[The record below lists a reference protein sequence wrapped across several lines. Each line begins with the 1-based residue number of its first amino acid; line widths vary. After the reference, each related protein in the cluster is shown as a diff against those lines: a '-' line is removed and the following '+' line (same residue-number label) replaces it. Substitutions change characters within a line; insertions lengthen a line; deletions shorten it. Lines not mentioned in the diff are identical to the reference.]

1 MDRYEPNRAPDP
13 REWNA
18 LDESEQIVLVQQ
30 YHKHER
36 VELPNAAVH
45 AVFHVVVE
53 NQIVMGDEMNVSKTL
68 HRLQADGLDRHVA
81 VHAIGSVLA
90 AHLNGIMGEQAAEF
104 SSDDYASDLDAL
116 TVEKWREMDE
126 LED

>member
-1 MDRYEPNRAPDP
+1 MNRYDPKQAPDP
-13 REWNA
+13 REWKA
-18 LDESEQIVLVQQ
+18 LDESEQIVLVEQ
-30 YHKHER
+30 YHKRER

-53 NQIVMGDEMNVSKTL
+53 NQAVMGDEMNVSKTL
-68 HRLQADGLDRHVA
+68 DRLQADGLERHDA

-90 AHLNGIMGEQAAEF
+90 GHLNGMMGEQAAVF

-116 TVEKWREMDE
+116 TVEKWREIDE